1 MTQPRSQPSMVAA
14 DFRERRVHR
23 HLSLRSADI
32 IGDLHGCF
40 DELAELITSL
50 GHAELLDPN
59 LPKTS
64 PGMKP
69 RLIFVG
75 DIVDRGDRIV
85 ETVKLVHRLCRNG
98 HALMVMGNHDY
109 RFLRWLH
116 GRDVELKHGLELT
129 IQQFLQLPA
138 TEFEW
143 WKKELIA
150 FFEEAPWA
158 IRFDGG
164 AGLVVH
170 AAWHAELLHSDIS
183 EEHFRRYALHGP
195 VTGLKRQDGLPDR
208 VDWAPNYGGPE
219 FVIFGHQVYP
229 TPYRQHHAI
238 GIDTGCVFGGALTA
252 LRYPTMETVSIPSKG
267 VRYKH

>member
-1 MTQPRSQPSMVAA
+1 MVAL

-23 HLSLRSADI
+23 HLSVRSADI
-32 IGDLHGCF
+32 IGDVHGCY
-40 DELAELITSL
+40 DELQELITTL
-50 GHAELLDPN
+50 GHAELLDSD
-59 LPKTS
+59 LPAA
-64 PGMKP
+64 PVGMKP

-85 ETVKLVHRLCRNG
+85 ETVTLVHRLCRNG

-116 GRDVELKHGLELT
+116 GRDVELKHGLEQT
-129 IQQFLQLPA
+129 IQQFQQLPTA
-138 TEFEW
+138 EFEGK
-143 WKKELIA
+143 KKELIP

-164 AGLVVH
+164 KGLVVH
-170 AAWHAELLHSDIS
+170 AAWHAELLSDDIT

-195 VTGLKRQDGLPDR
+195 VTGRKRQDGLPDR
-208 VDWAPNYGGPE
+208 VDWAPKYRGPE
-219 FVIFGHQVYP
+219 FVVFGHQVYP
-229 TPYRQHHAI
+229 SPYRQQHAI

-267 VRYKH
+267 ARYRH